1 RIGGPSIYPP
11 VPQSVLNDNFTRPD
25 YWLPPPPPERYR
37 RALYLFRKRS
47 MPDPVLSTFDAP
59 NADFAC
65 ARRVRSNTP
74 LASLVSMNE
83 PVFVA
88 ASRGLALRILA
99 EGGATDASRVDYA
112 YRLCTGRAVRS
123 QEQEVV
129 LGLLESRRRELA
141 QKPASARAMLLD
153 DQDRLP
159 SQVSEAGIVEGAAW
173 MVVARVLL
181 NLDETLTKN

>member
-1 RIGGPSIYPP
+1 
-11 VPQSVLNDNFTRPD
+11 
-25 YWLPPPPPERYR
+25 
-37 RALYLFRKRS
+37 

-99 EGGATDASRVDYA
+99 EGGATDVSRVDYA

-141 QKPASARAMLLD
+141 QKPASAREMLLD

-159 SQVSEAGIVEGAAW
+159 SQVSEAGTVEAAAW